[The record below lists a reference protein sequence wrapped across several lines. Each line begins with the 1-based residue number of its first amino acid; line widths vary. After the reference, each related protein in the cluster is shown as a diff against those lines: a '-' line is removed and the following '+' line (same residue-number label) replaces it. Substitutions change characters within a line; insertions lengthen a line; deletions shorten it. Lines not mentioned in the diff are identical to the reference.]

1 MFSSL
6 VLHGGELFVHDLE
19 RLPNAPHR
27 VILSACDVGRSDV
40 RWGDEVLGL
49 AAAFLAL
56 GTSSLIAA
64 VLPIPDQSTIEV
76 MTALHRRLVAG
87 RSPATALAE
96 VSS

>member
-1 MFSSL
+1 
-6 VLHGGELFVHDLE
+6 
-19 RLPNAPHR
+19 

-64 VLPIPDQSTIEV
+64 VLPIPDLSTTDV

-96 VSS
+96 VQQEFATDGIGVANGLICLGSAG